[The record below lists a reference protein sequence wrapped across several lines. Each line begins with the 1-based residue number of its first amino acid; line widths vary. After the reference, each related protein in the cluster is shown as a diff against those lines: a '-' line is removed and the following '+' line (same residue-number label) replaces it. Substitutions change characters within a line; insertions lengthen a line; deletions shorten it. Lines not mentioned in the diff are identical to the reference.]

1 MMKCAPWPVL
11 LKMEMGR
18 EAAGAVNL
26 WEEVNNRLYY
36 TWFCFIRASGLRHL
50 MVKDKF
56 IGSHF
61 LTLSRGNMNGA
72 AVKLQ
77 PDAAT
82 SFSPYELRS
91 SLICIKICYKLT
103 SMFPCF
109 KTGTVELGQSWSS
122 ESFLFDILFGI
133 QAVAPLP
140 HPLSTFSYHSCCS
153 PSSFSSL

>member
-18 EAAGAVNL
+18 EAVNL
-26 WEEVNNRLYY
+26 LYY

-91 SLICIKICYKLT
+91 SLICIKYVINSPACFLVLKRGQWSLGSPEVLNLFFLT
-103 SMFPCF
+103 YCLAFRLLHHHPI
-109 KTGTVELGQSWSS
+109 LYQP
-122 ESFLFDILFGI
+122 FLIIL
-133 QAVAPLP
+133 AALHLP
-140 HPLSTFSYHSCCS
+140 FLHFNM
-153 PSSFSSL
+153 

>member
-91 SLICIKICYKLT
+91 SLICIKICYKQWSLGSPEVLNLFFLT
-103 SMFPCF
+103 YCLAFRLLHHHPI
-109 KTGTVELGQSWSS
+109 LYQP
-122 ESFLFDILFGI
+122 FLIIL
-133 QAVAPLP
+133 AALHLP
-140 HPLSTFSYHSCCS
+140 FLHFNM
-153 PSSFSSL
+153 